1 MKSVQVEPAGALRGK
16 ITPPGDKSISH
27 RAAFMGALS
36 SEGISVSNFST
47 GADCASTL
55 RCLGQIGC
63 RVLREGHRVSVH
75 RGSERKETGGI
86 LDAGNSGTT
95 ARLLCG
101 FLAGIPG
108 LFSVITG
115 DESLRKRPMARVVS
129 PLRTMGARIDG
140 PEGASSL
147 PLSIRGTRLS
157 GGTFSL
163 TVASAQVK
171 TALLL
176 AGLNAQ
182 GSVTVV
188 EPLQTRDHTEIMLRH
203 LGVPVRSEAGAV
215 TVYPC
220 SDLPGGSWRIPGD
233 FSSAAFW
240 IVAATIAEGSDL
252 VLEGV
257 GANPTRTGILKHL
270 QEMGADL
277 EWGSQSLAG
286 GEQQADL
293 KVHSAPLEAV
303 AIGEKDIPIMVD
315 ELPVLA
321 VAATQ
326 AKGVSRI
333 SGAREL
339 RFKETDRIRAMT
351 EGLKKLG
358 AKILEHDDG
367 WEIEG
372 PVQLHGGTVDGCGDH
387 RIAMALSIAALVAD
401 GPVTVEGGGCV
412 EISYP
417 SFYDDLKTVTACG
430 AAS

>member
-1 MKSVQVEPAGALRGK
+1 MKSIQVKPAGALRGK

-27 RAAFMGALS
+27 RAAFLGALS

-55 RCLGQIGC
+55 RCLEQVGCDVFRDGQ
-63 RVLREGHRVSVH
+63 RVTVS
-75 RGSERKETGGI
+75 KEDKPGETAGI

-101 FLAGIPG
+101 FLAGMPG

-140 PEGASSL
+140 RDGGSCL
-147 PLSIRGTRLS
+147 PLSIRGTRLA
-157 GGTFSL
+157 GGTFTL

-171 TALLL
+171 TALIL

-182 GSVTVV
+182 GSVTVA
-188 EPLQTRDHTEIMLRH
+188 EPLQTRDHTEIMLNH
-203 LGVPVRSEAGAV
+203 LGVPVRCEGGAV
-215 TVYPC
+215 SVYPC
-220 SDLPGGSWRIPGD
+220 SDLPGGSWRVPGD

-240 IVAATIAEGSDL
+240 IVAATIAEGSEL
-252 VLEGV
+252 VLEDI
-257 GANPTRTGILKHL
+257 GANPTRTGLLSHL
-270 QEMGADL
+270 QKMGANL
-277 EWGSQSLAG
+277 EWGPQSLAG
-286 GEQQADL
+286 GEKQADL
-293 KVHSAPLEAV
+293 KVRGAPLDAV
-303 AIGEKDIPIMVD
+303 VIGEKDIPAMVD

-326 AKGVSRI
+326 ATGVSRI
-333 SGAREL
+333 DGAREL

-351 EGLKKLG
+351 EGLKRLG
-358 AKILEHDDG
+358 AKIVELEDG

-372 PVQLHGGTVDGCGDH
+372 PVRLRGGTVDGCGDH
-387 RIAMALSIAALVAD
+387 RIAMALSIAALAAD

-417 SFYDDLKTVTACG
+417 SFYEDLKTVAACG

>member
-1 MKSVQVEPAGALRGK
+1 MKSVQVKPAEALRGK

-27 RAAFMGALS
+27 RAAFLGALS
-36 SEGISVSNFST
+36 SDGISVSNYST

-55 RCLGQIGC
+55 RCLAQIGC
-63 RVLREGHRVSVH
+63 GVFREGHRVSVH
-75 RGSERKETGGI
+75 RGTERNETGGI

-101 FLAGIPG
+101 LLAGMPG

-115 DESLRKRPMARVVS
+115 DDSLRKRPMARAVS

-140 PEGASSL
+140 RDGGSYL
-147 PLSIRGTRLS
+147 PLSIRGTRLA
-157 GGTFSL
+157 GGVFSL

-188 EPLQTRDHTEIMLRH
+188 EPLQTRDHTEIMLQH
-203 LGVPVRSEAGAV
+203 LGVPVRREEGAV

-240 IVAATIAEGSDL
+240 IVAAAILEGSEL

-257 GANPTRTGILKHL
+257 GANPTRTGMLSHL
-270 QEMGADL
+270 REMGANL
-277 EWGSQSLAG
+277 EWGSKSLAG

-293 KVHSAPLEAV
+293 KVRSAPLGAV
-303 AIGEKDIPIMVD
+303 VVGEKDIPTMVD

-333 SGAREL
+333 EGAREL
-339 RFKETDRIRAMT
+339 RYKETDRIRAMT
-351 EGLKKLG
+351 EGLKRLG
-358 AKILEHDDG
+358 AKIVELGDG

-372 PVQLHGGTVDGCGDH
+372 PVRLHGGTVDGCGDH

-401 GPVTVEGGGCV
+401 GPVTVEGSGCV

-417 SFYDDLKTVTACG
+417 SFYEDLKAVTACG